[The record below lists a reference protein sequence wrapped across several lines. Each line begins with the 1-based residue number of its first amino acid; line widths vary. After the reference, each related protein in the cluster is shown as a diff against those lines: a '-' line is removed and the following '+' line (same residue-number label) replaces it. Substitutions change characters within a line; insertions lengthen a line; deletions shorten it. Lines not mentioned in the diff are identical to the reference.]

1 MAMRKKKVLIVDD
14 EKNIVKMLTL
24 LLETRGY
31 ETDVAETGAQA
42 LDKAME
48 KPDIV
53 LLDLLLPDISGFDV
67 CRKLREQKATQHLP
81 IIILSVRH
89 FHEDKIEGL
98 YLGADDYIT
107 KPFEYEELFA
117 RIEAVIRRREAIKSD
132 RKEKSSIIVEIRRI
146 IDNELIVPFFQ
157 PIFFLK
163 PFRFCGLEVLSRPP
177 TKSILAN
184 PEVLFEAALRF
195 GLYYDLEMLGWRKA
209 FEVLSK
215 KGYQEKVFL
224 NTNPYLIESIEFPKI
239 KALIE
244 NFNVEKNNVVLEIT
258 ERSAITDYKAFFG
271 RIKDYQAGGF
281 EVAID
286 DIGGGYASLESI
298 VEIASQFIKIDI
310 SLIRGL
316 DENPLKRSVV
326 KFIVNFCRENNII
339 SIAEGIESRE
349 ELDTLLDLGVNAGQG
364 YFLARPSAEIDPAQI
379 DRKIL

>member
-1 MAMRKKKVLIVDD
+1 MKKKKVLIVDD
-14 EKNIVKMLTL
+14 EKNIVKTLTL
-24 LLETRGY
+24 LMETRGY
-31 ETDVAETGAQA
+31 EIDVAETGAQA
-42 LDKAME
+42 LEKAFE

-53 LLDLLLPDISGFDV
+53 LLDLVLPDMSGLDV
-67 CRKLREQKATQHLP
+67 CRKLREQKATRHLP

-89 FHEDKIEGL
+89 FQEDKIEGL
-98 YLGADDYIT
+98 YLGADDYVT

-117 RIEAVIRRREAIKSD
+117 RMEAVMRRREAIKSD
-132 RKEKSSIIVEIRRI
+132 HKEKGAVIFEVRRI

-163 PFRFCGLEVLSRPP
+163 PFKFCGLEVLSRPP
-177 TKSILAN
+177 VKSILAN

-195 GLYYDLEMLGWRKA
+195 GLYYDLEMLGWKKA

-215 KGYQEKVFL
+215 NGYQEKVFL
-224 NTNPYLIESIEFPKI
+224 NANPYLIESAEFSKV

-244 NFNVEKNNVVLEIT
+244 SFNVEKNNVVLEIT
-258 ERSAITDYKAFFG
+258 ERSAVMDYKAFFE

-281 EVAID
+281 EIAID

-298 VEIASQFIKIDI
+298 VEIASQFVKIDI

-326 KFIVNFCRENNII
+326 KFIVNFCKENNIV
-339 SIAEGIESRE
+339 SVAEGVESRE
-349 ELDTLLDLGVNAGQG
+349 ELDTLLDLGVDAGQG
-364 YFLARPSAEIDPAQI
+364 YFLGRPSAEIDPAQI

>member
-1 MAMRKKKVLIVDD
+1 MNKKKVLVVDD
-14 EKNIVKMLTL
+14 EKNIAKTLTL

-31 ETDVAETGAQA
+31 EVDVAESGAQA
-42 LDKAME
+42 LEKALE

-53 LLDLLLPDISGFDV
+53 LLDLVLPDIPGFDV
-67 CRKLREQKATQHLP
+67 CRKLREQKATRHLP

-98 YLGADDYIT
+98 YLGADDYVT

-117 RIEAVIRRREAIKSD
+117 RMEAVMRRREAIKSD
-132 RKEKSSIIVEIRRI
+132 RQEKSTVIVEIRRI

-195 GLYYDLEMLGWRKA
+195 GLYYDLEIMGWKKA
-209 FEVLSK
+209 FQALSK
-215 KGYQEKVFL
+215 SGYQEKVFL
-224 NTNPYLIESIEFPKI
+224 NTNPYLIESAEFSKI

-244 NFNVEKNNVVLEIT
+244 GFNVEKNNIVLEIT
-258 ERSAITDYKAFFG
+258 ERSAITDYKMFFE
-271 RIKDYQAGGF
+271 RLKEYRAAGF
-281 EVAID
+281 EIAID

-298 VEIASQFIKIDI
+298 VEISSQFVKIDI
-310 SLIRGL
+310 GLIRDL
-316 DENPLKRSVV
+316 DINPLKKSVV
-326 KFIVNFCRENNII
+326 KFIVNFCKENNII
-339 SIAEGIESRE
+339 SIAEGIERRE
-349 ELDTLLDLGVNAGQG
+349 ELDTVLDLGVDAGQG
-364 YFLARPSAEIDPAQI
+364 YFLGRPAAEIDPKQI

>member
-1 MAMRKKKVLIVDD
+1 MNKKKVLVVDD
-14 EKNIVKMLTL
+14 EKNIAKTLTL

-31 ETDVAETGAQA
+31 EVDVAESGQQA
-42 LDKAME
+42 LEKALE

-53 LLDLLLPDISGFDV
+53 LLDLVLPDIPGFDV
-67 CRKLREQKATQHLP
+67 CRKLREQKATRHLP

-98 YLGADDYIT
+98 YLGADDYVT

-117 RIEAVIRRREAIKSD
+117 RMEAVMRRREAIKSD
-132 RKEKSSIIVEIRRI
+132 RQEKSTVIVEIRRI

-195 GLYYDLEMLGWRKA
+195 GLYYDLEMLGWKKA
-209 FEVLSK
+209 FQVLSK
-215 KGYQEKVFL
+215 SSYQEKVFL
-224 NTNPYLIESIEFPKI
+224 NTNPYLIESAEFSKI
-239 KALIE
+239 KSLIE
-244 NFNVEKNNVVLEIT
+244 GFNVEKNNIVLEIT
-258 ERSAITDYKAFFG
+258 ERSAITDYKMFFE
-271 RIKDYQAGGF
+271 RLKDYRAAGF
-281 EVAID
+281 EIAID

-298 VEIASQFIKIDI
+298 VEISSQFVKIDI
-310 SLIRGL
+310 GLIRDL
-316 DENPLKRSVV
+316 DMNPLKKSVV
-326 KFIVNFCRENNII
+326 KFIVNFCKENNII
-339 SIAEGIESRE
+339 SIAEGIERRE
-349 ELDTLLDLGVNAGQG
+349 ELDTLLDLGVDAGQG
-364 YFLARPSAEIDPAQI
+364 YFLGRPAAEIDPKQI